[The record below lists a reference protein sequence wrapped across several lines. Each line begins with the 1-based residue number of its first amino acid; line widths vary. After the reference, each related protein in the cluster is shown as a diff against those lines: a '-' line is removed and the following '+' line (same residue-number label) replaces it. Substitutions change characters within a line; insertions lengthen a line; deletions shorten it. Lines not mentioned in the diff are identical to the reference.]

1 MLILII
7 FIICTIIGSLRFFSI
22 KEYLNDS
29 EIGKQYGSLLVS
41 EILKVSWGLN
51 FLVIYLI
58 GLMFYFSSM
67 FMTHYKEM
75 VKKYDSIEMEVKNL
89 SKQNMNLYQIN
100 KKYYYYTD
108 DGLKEY
114 EEDNN
119 KKQILEKELQKL
131 DSKTWYFWV
140 FILFSWVVSIIVL
153 FIFLIGNIITPW
165 VGGYYKEKWRIKSI
179 LDSYQNSFNNIIN
192 RKL

>member
-89 SKQNMNLYQIN
+89 SKNMNLYQIN

-131 DSKTWYFWV
+131 DSKTWYFGV